1 MKTIKTFESKQAFE
15 QWYMT
20 EQNYKRIIL
29 IDCILIDGK
38 LTITYKGV

>member
-1 MKTIKTFESKQAFE
+1 MNTIKHFESKQAFE
-15 QWYMT
+15 KWYIT
-20 EQNYKRIIL
+20 EQNFKRIIL